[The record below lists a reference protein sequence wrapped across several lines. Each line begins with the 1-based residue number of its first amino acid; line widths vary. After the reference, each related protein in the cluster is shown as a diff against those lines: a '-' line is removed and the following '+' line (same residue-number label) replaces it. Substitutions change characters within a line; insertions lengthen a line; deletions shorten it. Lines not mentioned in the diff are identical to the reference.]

1 MNKKRLTLAFVSLFA
16 ATALLAGCSTKEGEA
31 DKEVD
36 RMQLSGIPTAYQ
48 VGDTINW
55 SAATVKV
62 TYKDKSTATFT
73 GSQVEY
79 DVSET
84 AEATKVVVY
93 TTGLHAQTT
102 LVEGE
107 YDIKAALAGKLDN
120 KYSMGRIVVGKIT
133 SDKYD
138 LDSFEVPQFVQDL
151 KVIKEGQSQE
161 GSFADVSEDF
171 TVGTKNVFKFVPRA
185 SFTLKGQ
192 GGQAKRYT
200 NYEKDF
206 SLKEITGPSTKVDAD
221 VDDYAIVADGSG
233 IKFAETAVG
242 KKFEITVQPK
252 EFSTDANGKTA
263 SVSFSFKVKSGL
275 NIYEAKQ
282 LGALNLHSYSLKDLN
297 STERIVSHIGRNTD
311 VYGES
316 EDGAKPHY
324 FHENISTHGSD
335 NVFWDNERGGYSY
348 VDYKGIWTDFL
359 KLRTENGVQKGIFT
373 EQEIAEYTDIKGVYF
388 QNRITLT
395 KEDIPEDYFIT
406 ADESGNLSHYPSFTY
421 LRDASEIYTP
431 IVKNND
437 VEINGNFFMLDNQ
450 LPICAST
457 CWGDELHKGFHT
469 YGNGIT
475 GPNGTIDP
483 GHCSLFK
490 FCGYD
495 PDISEVYHYNNVDVL
510 GGKKGIVRNLN
521 TKGVVTELEGED
533 AILGVTAMI
542 AMKNKYCAGE
552 YVNNIIKQYQ
562 IGIFPDINL
571 AGVNT
576 AELNGETIHYNTLID
591 KCNIFDCTNT
601 AICNYHNAGTLVR
614 NSRFGRFGGAAI
626 LNAGD
631 IDEKDT
637 SGNYEYAKKIKQ
649 YIPEKAGIDTK
660 TESFPELFKSAT
672 YVDAAS
678 SASFNNYVTG
688 NETYFVAVG
697 AAGFFDELLPFYETA
712 FNAIGSS
719 YHFQVG
725 DKTVYNIKSLNMDGH
740 DYVRSPNPVWCGDVV
755 LNADTN
761 KALRACCKDDNDAF
775 EAYET
780 FGYKMPIFYTEE
792 GDVFG
797 CFFDPTVDPSAQQPE
812 AFRFWTAE
820 SIGVYYY
827 MKQQTGDW
835 HPEVLVSPATVE
847 EPLTATNVSALLPA
861 EKTTLNAVFE
871 LRQLSA

>member
-16 ATALLAGCSTKEGEA
+16 ATALLAGCSSKEGEA
-31 DKEVD
+31 DKEID

-107 YDIKAALAGKLDN
+107 YDIKAALAGKLEN

-297 STERIVSHIGRNTD
+297 GTEKIVSHIGRNTD
-311 VYGES
+311 AYGES
-316 EDGAKPHY
+316 EAGSKPHY
-324 FHENISTHGSD
+324 FNANISTHGSD
-335 NVFWDNERGGYSY
+335 KVFWDDVRGDYSY

-373 EQEIAEYTDIKGVYF
+373 EEEIAEYTDIKGVYF

-406 ADESGNLSHYPSFTY
+406 ADESGNLSHYPAFTY
-421 LRDASEIYTP
+421 LRDASEVYTP

-450 LPICAST
+450 LPICASN
-457 CWGDELHKGFHT
+457 WGDKLNPGFHT

-475 GPNGTIDP
+475 GPDGTIDP

-631 IDEKDT
+631 VDEKGDEI
-637 SGNYEYAKKIKQ
+637 NYDYAKKLKANV
-649 YIPEKAGIDTK
+649 PELAGIDT
-660 TESFPELFKSAT
+660 TAEPDPFQDLYKSNT
-672 YVDAAS
+672 YIDAAS
-678 SASFNNYVTG
+678 TASFNNYVTG
-688 NETYFVAVG
+688 NETYFVAVHASG
-697 AAGFFDELLPFYETA
+697 YF
-712 FNAIGSS
+712 
-719 YHFQVG
+719 
-725 DKTVYNIKSLNMDGH
+725 DKTLPTYQDMFAVINNAYRFEENGHQVYNIKSLNMDGH
-740 DYVRSPNPVWCGDVV
+740 DYVMSKNRFWCGDVV

-761 KALRACCKDDNDAF
+761 KPLKAGCIDDTNAAF
-775 EAYET
+775 TWYSNLATY
-780 FGYKMPIFYTEE
+780 GLPIFYTEE
-792 GDVFG
+792 GDIFTS
-797 CFFDPTVDPSAQQPE
+797 FYDPE
-812 AFRFWTAE
+812 KTAE
-820 SIGVYYY
+820 EQPGVPK
-827 MKQQTGDW
+827 MFFTPASVAAFFMGGMSN
-835 HPEVLVSPATVE
+835 PSVLVPQGHI
-847 EPLTATNVSALLPA
+847 TAKSVSVLLPA
-861 EKTTLNAVFE
+861 GKTTLNAVFE
-871 LRQLSA
+871 LREVAAE